1 MCKPTKN
8 QFLNSSW
15 DLGREIDPALA
26 IVAAAVVALPN
37 NFVFF
42 CNGSVY
48 CHYCSLFMSGCLE
61 VQLLYRE

>member
-37 NFVFF
+37 NFCFF
-42 CNGSVY
+42 FVMGVSIAITVA
-48 CHYCSLFMSGCLE
+48 CLCQD
-61 VQLLYRE
+61 V